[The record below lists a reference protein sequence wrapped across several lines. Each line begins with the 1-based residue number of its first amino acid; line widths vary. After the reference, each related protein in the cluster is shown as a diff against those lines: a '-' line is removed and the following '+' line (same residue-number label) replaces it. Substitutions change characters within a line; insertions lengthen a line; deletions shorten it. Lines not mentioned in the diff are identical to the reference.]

1 MVPPLVIGFVSDEV
15 EFDIILLLSD
25 KVEDKEVIDELCGVR
40 LLKLDKK
47 KYIRKP
53 KMNQISVGTLE

>member
-1 MVPPLVIGFVSDEV
+1 MDNVVVGFVSDEV

-47 KYIRKP
+47 QKI
-53 KMNQISVGTLE
+53 N